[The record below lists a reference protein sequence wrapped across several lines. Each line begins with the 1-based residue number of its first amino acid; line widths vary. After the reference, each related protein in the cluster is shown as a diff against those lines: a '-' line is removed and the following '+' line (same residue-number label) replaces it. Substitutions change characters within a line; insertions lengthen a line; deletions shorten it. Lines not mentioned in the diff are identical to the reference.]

1 MYRSFIQSLRIQP
14 LQSDFTRAGALVALS
29 CVLIGC
35 ENQPANTA
43 TTPPTNSGVNVRD
56 QDSSAKT
63 PMDQNENSKDIQITA
78 DIRKQVVAAEMSV
91 NAHNVKIITQDG
103 KVTLRGPVV
112 SDDEKSQIEKIAR
125 AVAGDDKVDNQI
137 EVSPK

>member
-1 MYRSFIQSLRIQP
+1 MFRSFIPSLRKQH
-14 LQSDFTRAGALVALS
+14 LQFGVTRAGVLVALS
-29 CVLIGC
+29 CAVMGC
-35 ENQPANTA
+35 ENQPSNTA

-56 QDSSAKT
+56 RDSSAKT
-63 PMDQNENSKDIQITA
+63 PIDQNENSKDIQITA

-91 NAHNVKIITQDG
+91 NAHNVKIITQGG

-112 SDDEKSQIEKIAR
+112 SEDEKSQIEKIAR
-125 AVAGDDKVDNQI
+125 AVAGEDKVDNQI